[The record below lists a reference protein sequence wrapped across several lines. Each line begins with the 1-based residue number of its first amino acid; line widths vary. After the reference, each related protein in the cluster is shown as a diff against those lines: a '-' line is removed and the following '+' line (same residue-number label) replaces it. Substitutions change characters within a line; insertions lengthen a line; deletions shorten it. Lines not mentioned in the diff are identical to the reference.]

1 MNQAAIA
8 LLYKSRATEP
18 TSSPSELGGVKGKG
32 EGGKVSNPL
41 PLTPA
46 PYPHFVG
53 APPSPFPS
61 HHAAFLGWQTT
72 TRLSQ
77 QALMCDSLVH

>member
-32 EGGKVSNPL
+32 GRAAILVMRIIIVIIRGYAKFTVKDMVFVSQ
-41 PLTPA
+41 
-46 PYPHFVG
+46 Y
-53 APPSPFPS
+53 S
-61 HHAAFLGWQTT
+61 
-72 TRLSQ
+72 
-77 QALMCDSLVH
+77 